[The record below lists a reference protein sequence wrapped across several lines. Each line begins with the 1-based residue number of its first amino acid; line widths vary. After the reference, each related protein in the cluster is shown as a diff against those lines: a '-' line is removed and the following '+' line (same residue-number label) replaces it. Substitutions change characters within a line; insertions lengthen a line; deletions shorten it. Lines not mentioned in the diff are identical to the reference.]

1 MKTNVPYD
9 FFAFR
14 NRLLNDVILGML
26 IASIPTVALSLAR
39 IMYLGWLPVMAAHLS
54 LLVALFLLWLLRER
68 LIYQYRVGALLSV
81 FWVAGFAGLIQLGPV
96 AGSREFFI
104 LLSFV
109 GILFYSV
116 RTGVLLVIGNILC
129 LALFAFAASQNH
141 FTFNLDYRVYAHHP
155 LTWAS
160 IVWTQASYST
170 ILAYIGFRMIHGLRE
185 REESLRQ
192 IAERQQKIAAQ
203 VPGMIY
209 QYLLRKDG
217 SRCFPYVSP
226 GIYNIFGVSPE
237 AVSQDASH
245 LLNAIHPDDLV
256 RVTHDRLD
264 ASNNLTVLHSEY
276 RVLHPQKGELWVESH
291 AAPEL
296 LDNGDILWHGFTAD
310 ITQRKTGE
318 AELQKTETRFQQLFE
333 VSPVPLCL
341 VNKDDVLVNFN
352 QSFVQTFGYGKDDM
366 TTLSEW
372 RQLIYPDPLYRR
384 WAVAAWN
391 AELQRTAGNA
401 KNHDGIAP
409 FEHQVTC
416 KNGQVRSII
425 IASATF
431 DDYLLI
437 SLFDISARK
446 NIEEMMRITEHK
458 FRSLFELAPVG
469 IALND
474 FNSGQFLD
482 INPALLASTGYTRDE
497 FLALNYWD
505 ITPRE
510 YEAQEK
516 AQLEA
521 MIKTG
526 RFGPYEKEYIRKNNT
541 RYPVLLN
548 GIKLIDAEGRTV
560 IWTIVQDIT
569 ARKATELELEKSYSL
584 LNAALEAT
592 ADAILVVDETGNI
605 SKYNKLFTAMW
616 RIPDNIL
623 TAGEDKQAVEFVLN
637 QLKDPEGFLAGVQ
650 SVYNHPLDESYH
662 ELEFIDG
669 RTIER
674 YSRPQLLNG
683 KPVGRVWSFRDITRR
698 KMIEENLLH
707 SKQAAEAANRAKS
720 QFLANM
726 SHELRTPLNAIIG
739 FSQLMEIGVPTPLI
753 GEQKEAVS
761 HILNSGRHLL
771 NLINEILDLARIEAG
786 NVTMCIDRLNLLP
799 LIDEVTNLVMPSAKE
814 RGITLHTQGYADLY
828 VNADKVRLRQTLL
841 NLLSNAVKY
850 NRDGG
855 SINIRYLLAD
865 QSARILVTDTGRGIP
880 DEHQA
885 KLFQP
890 FQRLGAENSQI
901 EGTGIGLYIAKQ
913 LIEDMGGT
921 IGFESRE
928 NVGSTFWIEL
938 PISENPVNGE
948 PPLQDD
954 MTNREAS
961 TTNHSLHGN
970 VVYVEDNQANVSVM
984 QYVFKQLPDVE
995 LYIAENAEY
1004 GLDMIRRLIPDL
1016 VIMDINLPGMSG
1028 LNALKIL
1035 KADPQTTDIPVIA
1048 VSASAM
1054 PKDVE
1059 AGLKFGAHAYI
1070 IKPFR
1075 VRELLT
1081 LFEDILG
1088 KRSRA
1093 ST

>member
-1 MKTNVPYD
+1 MTVH
-9 FFAFR
+9 
-14 NRLLNDVILGML
+14 LG
-26 IASIPTVALSLAR
+26 
-39 IMYLGWLPVMAAHLS
+39 
-54 LLVALFLLWLLRER
+54 LLVVICLLWGLRER
-68 LIYQYRVGALLSV
+68 ISYRMRGGAVLLV
-81 FWVAGFAGLIQLGPV
+81 FWLATYAGLAQFGPA
-96 AGSREFFI
+96 AGSRDFFI
-104 LLSFV
+104 LFSFI
-109 GILFYSV
+109 GILFGNA
-116 RTGVLLVIGNILC
+116 RTGILLVIGNILC
-129 LALFAFAASQNH
+129 LALFAFAASRNL
-141 FTFNLDYRVYAHHP
+141 FAFDLDYRIYAHHS

-160 IVWTQASYST
+160 IVWTLGSYST
-170 ILAYIGFRMIHGLRE
+170 LVAYIGLRMVHGLRE
-185 REESLRQ
+185 REESLRR
-192 IAERQQKIAAQ
+192 IVERQQKIAAQ

-226 GIYNIFGVSPE
+226 GIYDIFGVSPE
-237 AVSQDASH
+237 AVRQDASH
-245 LLNAIHPDDLV
+245 LLNVIHPDDLA
-256 RVTHDRLD
+256 RVTNDRLE
-264 ASNNLTVLHSEY
+264 ASSKLTVMHNQY
-276 RVLHPQKGELWVESH
+276 RILHPEKGELWLESH
-291 AAPEL
+291 ATPEQ

-310 ITQRKTGE
+310 ITQRKINET
-318 AELQKTETRFQQLFE
+318 ELQKTDTRFRQLFD
-333 VSPVPLCL
+333 VTPVPLCL

-352 QSFVQTFGYGKDDM
+352 QSFAQNFGYGERNV
-366 TTLSEW
+366 TTLNEW
-372 RQLIYPDPLYRR
+372 QQLAYPDPLYRR
-384 WAVAAWN
+384 RALAAWN
-391 AELQRTAGNA
+391 AELRRAIENTAN
-401 KNHDGIAP
+401 NDDIAP

-416 KNGQVRSII
+416 KNGQVRFILI
-425 IASATF
+425 SAAKL

-446 NIEEMMRITEHK
+446 NIEEMMRITEYK
-458 FRSLFELAPVG
+458 FRSLFQLAPVG

-474 FNSGQFLD
+474 FNTGQFLD
-482 INPALLASTGYTRDE
+482 INPALLASTGYTREE
-497 FLALNYWD
+497 FLALSYWD
-505 ITPRE
+505 ITPKD

-516 AQLEA
+516 LQLET

-526 RFGPYEKEYIRKNNT
+526 RFGPYEKEYIRKDNS

-548 GIKLIDAEGRTV
+548 GIKMIDAEGRKV

-569 ARKATELELEKSYSL
+569 LRKSAELELEKSYSL
-584 LNAALEAT
+584 LNSALEAT
-592 ADAILVVDETGNI
+592 ADAILVVDETGLI
-605 SKYNKLFTAMW
+605 SKYNKQFVTMW
-616 RIPDNIL
+616 RIPDDIMA
-623 TAGEDKQAVEFVLN
+623 AGEDEQAIQFVLK
-637 QLKDPEGFLAGVQ
+637 QLKDPEAFTANVQ

-669 RTIER
+669 RIIER

-683 KPVGRVWSFRDITRR
+683 KAVGRVWSFRDVTRR
-698 KMIEENLLH
+698 KVTEENLRQ

-739 FSQLMEIGVPTPLI
+739 FSQLLEIGVPTPLV

-786 NVTMCIDRLNLLP
+786 NVTMCIERLNLLP
-799 LIDEVTNLVMPSAKE
+799 LIDEVANLVMPSAKE
-814 RGITLHTQGYADLY
+814 RGISLHTQGYAQLY

-850 NRDGG
+850 NCEGG

-865 QSARILVTDTGRGIP
+865 TWARVLVTDTGRGIP
-880 DEHQA
+880 DEHQT

-913 LIEDMGGT
+913 LIEDMGGA

-928 NVGSTFWIEL
+928 GVGSTFWIQL
-938 PISENPVNGE
+938 PIAANPE
-948 PPLQDD
+948 QQEALLQDEQTD
-954 MTNREAS
+954 LQTSA
-961 TTNHSLHGN
+961 TKDSLHGR
-970 VVYVEDNQANVSVM
+970 VVYVEDNQANVIVM

-995 LYIAENAEY
+995 LHIAENAEY
-1004 GLDMIRRLIPDL
+1004 GLEIIRRLMPDL
-1016 VIMDINLPGMSG
+1016 VIMDINLPGMNG
-1028 LNALKIL
+1028 LSALKIL

-1054 PKDVE
+1054 PNDVE
-1059 AGLKFGAHAYI
+1059 AGLKFGARAYI

-1088 KRSRA
+1088 KRPGA